1 MRLVLDC
8 REHKLF
14 EICEGMIK
22 ADKLFKDISLISKN
36 LELGDI
42 IIEDDSGVEK
52 LIIERKSF
60 DDLASS
66 IKDGRYSEQ
75 SYRLNGY
82 ENVHNHNIMYLLEGE
97 NINKH
102 ESKQLIYSSAI
113 SLNYYKGFS
122 IFRSIDVRETAFIVL
137 NWAVKI
143 SKESKKKS
151 YYNVAVKNVEKD
163 FVISNE
169 EDKEICDDTIKN
181 ICDPEPQSYCT
192 VIKKK
197 KNSNITHDNFI
208 EIVLCQIPSVSS
220 VTAIAI
226 AKEFKTLNILIE
238 KLKENKDCLNEITYQ
253 TSKNQKRKLSKA
265 CIKNIVEFLNQ

>member
-14 EICEGMIK
+14 EICDGMIK

-42 IIEDDSGVEK
+42 IIEDDSGIEK

-82 ENVHNHNIMYLLEGE
+82 TPVHNHNIMYLLEGE

-122 IFRSIDVRETAFIVL
+122 IFRSIDVRETAFIAL

-151 YYNVAVKNVEKD
+151 YYNVAMKTVEKE
-163 FVISNE
+163 SELLNE
-169 EDKEICDDTIKN
+169 EICEDGINANTQE
-181 ICDPEPQSYCT
+181 PEPQSYCT

-253 TSKNQKRKLSKA
+253 TSKNQKRKVSKA

>member
-42 IIEDDSGVEK
+42 IIEDDSGIEK

-60 DDLASS
+60 DDLVSS

-82 ENVHNHNIMYLLEGE
+82 AHVHNHNIMYLLEGD

-122 IFRSIDVRETAFIVL
+122 IFRSIDVRETAFIAL
-137 NWAVKI
+137 NWVVKI
-143 SKESKKKS
+143 SKESKKKP
-151 YYNVAVKNVEKD
+151 YYNVVIKTIEKESIIVSD
-163 FVISNE
+163 EI
-169 EDKEICDDTIKN
+169 KEICEEVN
-181 ICDPEPQSYCT
+181 IEESEQQSYCT

-226 AKEFKTLNILIE
+226 SKEFKTLNILIQ